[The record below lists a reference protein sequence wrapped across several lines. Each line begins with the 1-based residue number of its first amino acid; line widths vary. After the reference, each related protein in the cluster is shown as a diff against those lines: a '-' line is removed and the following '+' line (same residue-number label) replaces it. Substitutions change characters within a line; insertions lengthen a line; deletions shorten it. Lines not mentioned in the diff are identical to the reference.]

1 VSRQGARPGQSAL
14 LSALRARVAADALDP
29 STSTSSTSTSGTAVT
44 AQPTPHPTDHPP
56 SSLTSTEYDVVV
68 LGAGPTGENVADY
81 AVRGGLTAVVVEP
94 ELVGGECSYWACMPS
109 KALLRPVEA
118 LAAARAVDGA
128 RQAAT
133 GALDAAAVLRR
144 RDGFTSGWRDEGQ
157 VGWLDGI
164 GVPLVRGTG
173 RLAGVKEVEVTG
185 NDGSTARLRA
195 RHAVVVCTGSAAALP
210 PVEGLAD
217 ARPWTSREATS
228 SSQAPGRLLVL
239 GGGVVGVEMATAWS
253 ALGSSVVLLQR
264 GPTLLPSYEP
274 EASALVTSALR
285 DRGVEVRTGAE
296 VTAVRRSADGSVVVT
311 AGAEELVADEL
322 LVATGRRPR
331 TDDLGLEAVGLEP
344 GRPLATDDS
353 LLVEGVDGRWLYAA
367 GDVTGRVL
375 LTHQGKYQARACGQ
389 VIAARAR
396 GQAQDPAPWSR
407 FTASADDAA
416 VPQVVFTDPQIASV
430 GLTEAAARERGLDV
444 WTAEHDLAAIA
455 GAALVSD
462 SYRGWAKLVVDPDR
476 AVVVG
481 ATFVGPD
488 VAELLHSATVAVV
501 GEVPLDRLWHA
512 VPSYPTVSEVWLRLL
527 EHLVG
532 RLGWDV

>member
-1 VSRQGARPGQSAL
+1 MTTQSHTPHA
-14 LSALRARVAADALDP
+14 
-29 STSTSSTSTSGTAVT
+29 GTAQAGAAQAGATQAGAAQAGAAQAPLTRVPT
-44 AQPTPHPTDHPP
+44 TQPTPHPLDHPP
-56 SSLTSTEYDVVV
+56 SALHPTEFDVVV

-81 AVRGGLTAVVVEP
+81 VVRGGLTAVVVEP

-118 LAAARAVDGA
+118 LAAARAVDGS
-128 RQAAT
+128 RQAVT
-133 GALDAAAVLRR
+133 GELDAAAVLRR

-157 VGWLDGI
+157 LGWLDGI
-164 GVPLVRGTG
+164 GVPLARGSG
-173 RLAGVKEVEVTG
+173 RLVGVREVEVTG

-195 RHAVVVCTGSAAALP
+195 RHAVVVCTGSSPALP

-217 ARPWTSREATS
+217 VRPWTSREATS
-228 SSQAPGRLLVL
+228 ASQAPGRLLVL

-253 ALGSSVVLLQR
+253 ALGAQVVLLQR
-264 GPTLLPSYEP
+264 GPRLLPSYEP
-274 EASALVTSALR
+274 EASELVLQALR
-285 DRGVEVRTGAE
+285 DRGVQVRTSAD
-296 VTAVRRSADGSVVVT
+296 VTAARRQTDGSVVVT
-311 AGAEELVADEL
+311 AGGEELVADEL

-331 TDDLGLEAVGLEP
+331 TDDIGLETVGLEA
-344 GRPLATDDS
+344 GRPLTTDDS
-353 LLVEGVDGRWLYAA
+353 LLVQGVEGGWLYAA
-367 GDVTGRVL
+367 GDVTGRAL

-389 VIAARAR
+389 VVAARAR

-407 FTASADDAA
+407 FAATADDAA
-416 VPQVVFTDPQIASV
+416 VPQVVFTDPQVASV

-444 WTAEHDLAAIA
+444 WTAEHDVAAVA

-462 SYRGWAKLVVDPDR
+462 DYRGWAKLVVDAER
-476 AVVVG
+476 GVVVG

-532 RLGWDV
+532 RLGWEV

>member
-1 VSRQGARPGQSAL
+1 MTTQS
-14 LSALRARVAADALDP
+14 
-29 STSTSSTSTSGTAVT
+29 SSTHSPTTQA
-44 AQPTPHPTDHPP
+44 TPHPTDRPP
-56 SSLTSTEYDVVV
+56 SALADTEFDVVV
-68 LGAGPTGENVADY
+68 LGAGPVGENVADY
-81 AVRGGLTAVVVEP
+81 AVRGGLTVVVVEP

-109 KALLRPVEA
+109 KALLRPVET

-128 RQAAT
+128 RQAVT
-133 GALDAAAVLRR
+133 GPLDVAAVLRR
-144 RDGFTSGWRDEGQ
+144 RDGFTGGWRDEGQ

-173 RLAGVKEVEVTG
+173 RLAGERAVDVEG
-185 NDGSTARLRA
+185 NDGSTVRLRA

-217 ARPWTSREATS
+217 VRPWTSREATS
-228 SSQAPGRLLVL
+228 ASAAPGRLLVL

-253 ALGSSVVLLQR
+253 ALGADVVLLQR
-264 GPTLLPSYEP
+264 GPGLLPAYEP
-274 EASALVTSALR
+274 EASALVTQALR
-285 DRGVEVRTGAE
+285 ERGVEVRTDVD
-296 VTAVRRSADGSVVVT
+296 VTAVRRQADGSLVVT
-311 AGAEELVADEL
+311 AGGEQLVGEEL

-331 TDDLGLEAVGLEP
+331 TQDLGLETVGLEP
-344 GRPLATDDS
+344 GTPLATDDS
-353 LLVEGVDGRWLYAA
+353 LLVQGVDGGWLYAA

-389 VIAARAR
+389 VVAARAK
-396 GQAQDPAPWSR
+396 GEAHSPAAWSR
-407 FTASADDAA
+407 FTASADAAA

-430 GLTEAAARERGLDV
+430 GLTEAAARARGLDV
-444 WTAEHDLAAIA
+444 WTAEQDLAAIA
-455 GAALVSD
+455 GAALVAD
-462 SYRGWAKLVVDPDR
+462 DPRGWAKLVVDAER

-501 GEVPLDRLWHA
+501 GEVPLERLWHA

>member
-1 VSRQGARPGQSAL
+1 MTTQTPTT
-14 LSALRARVAADALDP
+14 RA
-29 STSTSSTSTSGTAVT
+29 
-44 AQPTPHPTDHPP
+44 TPHPTDHPP
-56 SSLTSTEYDVVV
+56 SALVETEYDVIV
-68 LGAGPTGENVADY
+68 LGAGPVGENVADY

-128 RQAAT
+128 RQAVT
-133 GALDAAAVLRR
+133 GPLDAAAVLRR

-157 VGWLDGI
+157 LGWLDGI
-164 GVPLVRGTG
+164 GVPLARGTG
-173 RLAGVKEVEVTG
+173 RLAGEREVEVEG

-210 PVEGLAD
+210 PVDGLAD

-228 SSQAPGRLLVL
+228 ASAAPGRLLVL

-264 GPTLLPSYEP
+264 GPSLLPAYEP
-274 EASALVTSALR
+274 EASALVTRSLR
-285 DRGVEVRTGAE
+285 ERGVEVRTDVD
-296 VTAVRRSADGSVVVT
+296 VTAARRADDGTVVVT
-311 AGAEELVADEL
+311 AGGEELVGDEL
-322 LVATGRRPR
+322 LVAAGRRPR
-331 TDDLGLEAVGLEP
+331 TSDLGLETVGLEP
-344 GRPLATDDS
+344 GKPLATDDS
-353 LLVEGVDGRWLYAA
+353 LLVQGVEGGWLYAA

-389 VIAARAR
+389 VVAARAQGR
-396 GQAQDPAPWSR
+396 AQSPAPWSR

-430 GLTEAAARERGLDV
+430 GLTEAAARERGLQV
-444 WTAEHDLAAIA
+444 WTAEHDLAAVA

-462 SYRGWAKLVVDPDR
+462 DYRGWAKLVVDADR

-532 RLGWDV
+532 RLGWQV

>member
-1 VSRQGARPGQSAL
+1 MTTQ
-14 LSALRARVAADALDP
+14 
-29 STSTSSTSTSGTAVT
+29 SSTTQSSTTQSSTT
-44 AQPTPHPTDHPP
+44 QPTPHPTDHPP
-56 SSLTSTEYDVVV
+56 SALSETEFDVVV
-68 LGAGPTGENVADY
+68 LGAGPVGENVADY
-81 AVRGGLTAVVVEP
+81 AVRGGLTAVVVDP
-94 ELVGGECSYWACMPS
+94 ELVGGECSYWACIPS
-109 KALLRPVEA
+109 KAMLRPVEA
-118 LAAARAVDGA
+118 LAAARAVDGS
-128 RQAAT
+128 RSAAT
-133 GALDAAAVLRR
+133 GELDAAAVLRR
-144 RDGFTSGWRDEGQ
+144 RDGFTSGWRDDGQ

-164 GVPLVRGTG
+164 GVPLARGTG
-173 RLAGVKEVEVTG
+173 RLTGVREVEVTG
-185 NDGSTARLRA
+185 NDGSTVRLHA

-228 SSQAPGRLLVL
+228 SAQAPARLLVV

-253 ALGSSVVLLQR
+253 ALGSSVRLLQR
-264 GPTLLPSYEP
+264 GPSLLPSYEP
-274 EASALVTSALR
+274 EASALVTSSLR
-285 DRGVEVRTGAE
+285 DRGVEVRTRVD
-296 VTAVRRSADGSVVVT
+296 VTAVRRSPDGGVVVT
-311 AGAEELVADEL
+311 AGGEELFADEV

-331 TDDLGLEAVGLEP
+331 TEDLGLDSVGLAP

-353 LLVEGVDGRWLYAA
+353 LRVEGVEGGWLYAA

-389 VIAARAR
+389 VIVARAK
-396 GQAQDPAPWSR
+396 GQAHDPAPWSR
-407 FTASADDAA
+407 FTASADAAA

-430 GLTEAAARERGLDV
+430 GLTEAAARERGIEV
-444 WTAEHDLAAIA
+444 WTADHDLAAIA
-455 GAALVSD
+455 GAALASD
-462 SYRGWAKLVVDPDR
+462 DPRGWAKLVVDADR

-512 VPSYPTVSEVWLRLL
+512 VPAFPTVSEVWLRLL

-532 RLGWDV
+532 RLGWNV

>member
-1 VSRQGARPGQSAL
+1 MPTQSRTPTVTPRPAGRPPSAL
-14 LSALRARVAADALDP
+14 QR
-29 STSTSSTSTSGTAVT
+29 
-44 AQPTPHPTDHPP
+44 
-56 SSLTSTEYDVVV
+56 TEFDVVV
-68 LGAGPTGENVADY
+68 LGAGPVGENVADY
-81 AVRGGLTAVVVEP
+81 AVRGGLSAVVVEP

-118 LAAARAVDGA
+118 LAAARAVDGS
-128 RQAAT
+128 RQAVT

-164 GVPLVRGTG
+164 GVPLVRGAG
-173 RLAGVKEVEVTG
+173 RLAGVRAVDVEG
-185 NDGSTARLRA
+185 NDGSTVRLTA

-210 PVEGLAD
+210 RVDGLAD
-217 ARPWTSREATS
+217 VRPWTSREATS
-228 SSQAPGRLLVL
+228 SSQAPARLLVL

-253 ALGSSVVLLQR
+253 ALGSQVVLLQH
-264 GPTLLPSYEP
+264 GPALLPSYEAQ
-274 EASALVTSALR
+274 ASVLVTQALR
-285 DRGVEVRTGAE
+285 DRGVEVRTGTE
-296 VTAVRRSADGSVVVT
+296 VTAARREPDGTVVVT
-311 AGAEELVADEL
+311 AAGEELRGDEL

-331 TDDLGLEAVGLEP
+331 TDDLGLESVGLQP
-344 GRPLATDDS
+344 GAALATDDT
-353 LLVEGVDGRWLYAA
+353 LLVQGVEGGWLYAA

-389 VIAARAR
+389 VVAARAK
-396 GQAQDPAPWSR
+396 GQAAQPAAWSR
-407 FTASADDAA
+407 FAASADDAA
-416 VPQVVFTDPQIASV
+416 VPQVVFSDPQIASV
-430 GLTEAAARERGLDV
+430 GLTEAAARERGLEV
-444 WTAEHDLAAIA
+444 WTAEHDLGAIA
-455 GAALVSD
+455 GASLVAD
-462 SYRGWAKLVVDPDR
+462 DYRGWAKLVVDADR

>member
-1 VSRQGARPGQSAL
+1 MTTP
-14 LSALRARVAADALDP
+14 P
-29 STSTSSTSTSGTAVT
+29 PTTTPSSTTTRA
-44 AQPTPHPTDHPP
+44 TPHPTDHPP
-56 SSLTSTEYDVVV
+56 SSLTQTDYDVIV

-128 RQAAT
+128 RQAVT
-133 GALDAAAVLRR
+133 GELDAAAVLRR
-144 RDGFTSGWRDEGQ
+144 RDSFTSGWHDEGQ

-164 GVPLVRGTG
+164 GVPLARGTG
-173 RLAGVKEVEVTG
+173 RLAGVREVEVSG
-185 NDGSTARLRA
+185 NDGSDVRLRA

-228 SSQAPGRLLVL
+228 SSQAPARLLVL
-239 GGGVVGVEMATAWS
+239 GGGVVGVEMATAWA

-264 GPTLLPSYEP
+264 GPRLLPSYEP
-274 EASALVTSALR
+274 EASALVTQALR
-285 DRGVEVRTGAE
+285 DKGVEVRTSVE
-296 VTAVRRSADGSVVVT
+296 VTAARRDDDGTVVVT

-331 TDDLGLEAVGLEP
+331 TDDLGLETVGLEA
-344 GRPLATDDS
+344 GQPLATDDT
-353 LLVEGVDGRWLYAA
+353 LLVQGVEGGWLYAA

-389 VIAARAR
+389 VIAARAK
-396 GQAQDPAPWSR
+396 GQAQEPAPWSR
-407 FTASADDAA
+407 YTASADGAA

-455 GAALVSD
+455 GSALVSD
-462 SYRGWAKLVVDPDR
+462 DYRGWAKLVVDAQR

-512 VPSYPTVSEVWLRLL
+512 VPSFPTVSEVWLRLL

>member
-1 VSRQGARPGQSAL
+1 MP
-14 LSALRARVAADALDP
+14 AAP
-29 STSTSSTSTSGTAVT
+29 TT
-44 AQPTPHPTDHPP
+44 QPTPHPTDHPP
-56 SSLTSTEYDVVV
+56 SALTLTEPDVVV

-81 AVRGGLTAVVVEP
+81 AVRGGLSVVVVEP

-118 LAAARAVDGA
+118 LDAARAVDGS
-128 RQAAT
+128 RQAVT
-133 GALDAAAVLRR
+133 GGLDAAAVLRR
-144 RDGFTSGWRDEGQ
+144 RDGFTSGWRDDGQ
-157 VGWLDGI
+157 LGWLDGI
-164 GVPLVRGTG
+164 GVPLARGTG
-173 RLAGVKEVEVTG
+173 RLTGVREVEVAG
-185 NDGSTARLRA
+185 NDGSTVRLRA

-228 SSQAPGRLLVL
+228 ASQAPGRLLVL

-253 ALGSSVVLLQR
+253 ALGSSVVVLQR
-264 GPTLLPSYEP
+264 GPRLLPSYEP
-274 EASALVTSALR
+274 EASELVARALGE
-285 DRGVEVRTGAE
+285 RGIEVRTSAD
-296 VTAVRRSADGSVVVT
+296 VTAVRREADGSVVVT
-311 AGAEELVADEL
+311 ASGEELVADEL

-331 TDDLGLEAVGLEP
+331 TDDLGLETVGLEP

-353 LLVEGVDGRWLYAA
+353 LLVRGVEGRWLYAA

-389 VIAARAR
+389 VVAARAK
-396 GQAQDPAPWSR
+396 GEAAEPAPWSR

-416 VPQVVFTDPQIASV
+416 VPQVVFSSPQIASV
-430 GLTEAAARERGLDV
+430 GLTEAAARERGIAV
-444 WTAEHDLAAIA
+444 WTAEHDLGAVA
-455 GAALVSD
+455 GASLVAD
-462 SYRGWAKLVVDPDR
+462 GYQGWAKLVVDAER
-476 AVVVG
+476 AVVLG

>member
-1 VSRQGARPGQSAL
+1 MTPI
-14 LSALRARVAADALDP
+14 P
-29 STSTSSTSTSGTAVT
+29 T
-44 AQPTPHPTDHPP
+44 QPTPHPTDHPP
-56 SSLTSTEYDVVV
+56 SALTQTEFDVVV

-81 AVRGGLTAVVVEP
+81 AVRGGLTVVVVEP

-118 LAAARAVDGA
+118 LAAAQAVDGS
-128 RQAAT
+128 RQAVT
-133 GALDAAAVLRR
+133 GRLDAAAVLRR
-144 RDGFTSGWRDEGQ
+144 RDGFTSGWRDDGQ
-157 VGWLDGI
+157 IGWLDGI
-164 GVPLVRGTG
+164 GVPLARGTG
-173 RLAGVKEVEVTG
+173 RLAGERVVEVEG
-185 NDGSTARLRA
+185 NDGSTVSLRA
-195 RHAVVVCTGSAAALP
+195 RHAVVVCTGSAAAVP

-217 ARPWTSREATS
+217 VRPWTSREATS
-228 SSQAPGRLLVL
+228 ASQAPGRLLVL

-253 ALGSSVVLLQR
+253 ALGSSVVVLQR
-264 GPTLLPSYEP
+264 GPRLLPSYEP
-274 EASALVTSALR
+274 EASELVTQALR
-285 DRGVEVRTGAE
+285 DRGIEVRTDAD
-296 VTAVRRSADGSVVVT
+296 VTAARREADGSVVVT
-311 AGAEELVADEL
+311 VGGAELVGDEL
-322 LVATGRRPR
+322 LVAAGRHPR
-331 TDDLGLEAVGLEP
+331 TDDLGLETVGLQP
-344 GRPLATDDS
+344 GRPLATDDT
-353 LLVEGVDGRWLYAA
+353 LLVQGVEGGWLYAA

-389 VIAARAR
+389 VVAARAK
-396 GQAQDPAPWSR
+396 GDAKAPERWSR

-430 GLTEAAARERGLDV
+430 GLTEAAARARGLEV
-444 WTAEHDLAAIA
+444 WTAEHDVGAVA
-455 GAALVSD
+455 GASLVSD
-462 SYRGWAKLVVDPDR
+462 DYRGWAKLVVDADR